1 MVLAFTSRSAGGNTT
16 WSSLP
21 LSYIKGAELNVAED
35 SGIQQHSE
43 VWVTA
48 KDK

>member
-1 MVLAFTSRSAGGNTT
+1 MVLAFTYISAGGNTT

-21 LSYIKGAELNVAED
+21 LSYIKGAEFNVAEY
-35 SGIQQHSE
+35 SRIQQHSKI
-43 VWVTA
+43 WVIA